1 MCRVNFPQCC
11 IQSVSTLSPHT
22 SSTHT
27 ISPTFPHT
35 SSTHTHHV
43 PHTIPTQHHA
53 HTLSPSTSIPN
64 TPSPNTIPTY
74 HPYTSYLIYHPYTI
88 SHTSLHNPYIHLS
101 LSYTHTNI
109 HIHYAPTPYTHNI
122 LYLSSN
128 LENHTCFSTAAE
140 SRVDSMKNCIVYS
153 SLSNKKC
160 NILLPHSEFPQF
172 KSYHLGSP

>member
-1 MCRVNFPQCC
+1 MLYSKC
-11 IQSVSTLSPHT
+11 LHT
-22 SSTHT
+22 KSTH
-27 ISPTFPHT
+27 II
-35 SSTHTHHV
+35 HTHHLTHIPTHIIHTHTPCPTHHSNTTSCTHVV
-43 PHTIPTQHHA
+43 PLYINSQHTIPK
-53 HTLSPSTSIPN
+53 
-64 TPSPNTIPTY
+64 Y
-74 HPYTSYLIYHPYTI
+74 HPNIPSIYIIPHISPLHNI
-88 SHTSLHNPYIHLS
+88 SHILTQSLHTSLS